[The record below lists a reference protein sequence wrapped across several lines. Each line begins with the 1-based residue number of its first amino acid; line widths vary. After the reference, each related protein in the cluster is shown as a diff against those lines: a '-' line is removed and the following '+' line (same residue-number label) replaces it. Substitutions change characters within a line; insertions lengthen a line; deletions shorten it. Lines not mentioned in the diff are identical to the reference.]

1 MVSDDSESIFTFL
14 ISFKDAKRPSHF
26 NLKSSQVS
34 FSSWFSRV
42 GSAEFDKQAN
52 CYVRQPTTHD
62 LMLEIDDRF

>member
-1 MVSDDSESIFTFL
+1 MVFEDSEFIFL

-26 NLKSSQVS
+26 ILKSSQDIFS
-34 FSSWFSRV
+34 FSFSRV

-52 CYVRQPTTHD
+52 SYVRQPTTHD

>member
-1 MVSDDSESIFTFL
+1 MVFEDSESIFTFL
-14 ISFKDAKRPSHF
+14 ISFKDAKRPLHF
-26 NLKSSQVS
+26 ILKSSQDI

-42 GSAEFDKQAN
+42 GSAKFDKQAN